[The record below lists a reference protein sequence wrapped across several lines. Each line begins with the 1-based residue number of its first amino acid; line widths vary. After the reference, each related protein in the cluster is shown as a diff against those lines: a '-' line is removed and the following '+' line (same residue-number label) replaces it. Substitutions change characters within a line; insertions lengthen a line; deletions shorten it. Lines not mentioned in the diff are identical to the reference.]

1 MSLLNQTIHLLQL
14 REDGVFVKIQDLGWF
29 CNDTD
34 EITFLLAREAEIVH
48 GVAPKNT
55 DMDTFISQEPN
66 WILSGLKE
74 RIIARMYKDCLESK
88 DSKSALSLFYRKFDK
103 LVSLIL
109 WKFQILD
116 DDHLLLKLSA
126 DDSVSWE
133 SCLLV
138 VYNLKTTQVLSVSSN
153 SSQEFIHTYEANCS
167 NFKTCSS
174 AKGFTHTISN
184 DFYWKRNHK
193 ILLNNIHYLY
203 VFFFIFSFFLF
214 LFINFIL

>member
-1 MSLLNQTIHLLQL
+1 MNQTIHLFELQSN
-14 REDGVFVKIQDLGWF
+14 GTFVKIQDLGWF

-34 EITFLLAREAEIVH
+34 EITFLLAREAEVVH
-48 GVAPKNT
+48 GVSPKNT

-74 RIIARMYKDCLESK
+74 RIIARMYKDCLESQ
-88 DSKSALSLFYRKFDK
+88 DSRNALNLFYKKFDK

-116 DDHLLLKLSA
+116 DNHLLLKLSS

-138 VYNLKTTQVLSVSSN
+138 VYNTKTTEVLSVSSN
-153 SSQEFIHTYEANCS
+153 SSQDFVHVYEEFCS
-167 NFKTCSS
+167 DFKTCSS
-174 AKGFTHTISN
+174 SKGHTHSISN
-184 DFYWKRNHK
+184 DFFWRRNHK
-193 ILLNNIHYLY
+193 MLLNNIHYL
-203 VFFFIFSFFLF
+203 
-214 LFINFIL
+214 